1 MNNLKQEPEEIEYLW
16 FKHSLQPIFLR
27 ERAHDK
33 NLQKNWM
40 CKFISI
46 VSCWIN
52 LQLGA
57 YILNKLY
64 QPTEVWWM
72 LQVILYVWC
81 ILSTIST
88 IHLFS
93 FSFILWYY
101 AFVLLQ
107 KHKYKVW
114 YPHQQDSSIMHVH
127 TYSH

>member
-64 QPTEVWWM
+64 QPTEV
-72 LQVILYVWC
+72 
-81 ILSTIST
+81 
-88 IHLFS
+88 
-93 FSFILWYY
+93 
-101 AFVLLQ
+101 
-107 KHKYKVW
+107 
-114 YPHQQDSSIMHVH
+114 
-127 TYSH
+127 